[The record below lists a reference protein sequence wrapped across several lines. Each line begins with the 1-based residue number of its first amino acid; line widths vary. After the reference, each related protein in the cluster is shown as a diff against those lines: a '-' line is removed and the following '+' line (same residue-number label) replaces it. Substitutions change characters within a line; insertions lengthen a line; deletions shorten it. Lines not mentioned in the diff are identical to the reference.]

1 MAAARRR
8 ERREGGGLAEATRW
22 HQAEGALRRVDTH
35 QPPHTRHGGARTEP
49 GGRWRA
55 SGRAGA
61 AAGAAAGGS
70 WRVDVDGA
78 GGGDA
83 LRKQGAA
90 RSSSRGEVLT
100 TDKQLRESKAALR
113 AAFDKFDADGSG
125 KIDGTELKLVFRELE
140 GSLGVTAKQA
150 AALTAACDAD
160 GDVRP
165 RPTFCSTSQQ
175 VFLLRALEHRI
186 SPNRSLSAV
195 KAPRRC
201 ERRASSTSQS
211 LPRSRSLSR
220 RTAWRWAC
228 RGARR
233 RSACSR
239 SACLRTNALRLFQG
253 RQHLLPP
260 DEGAAHIAQ
269 RPSRLRGG

>member
-1 MAAARRR
+1 MA
-8 ERREGGGLAEATRW
+8 ER
-22 HQAEGALRRVDTH
+22 V
-35 QPPHTRHGGARTEP
+35 PNPV
-49 GGRWRA
+49 
-55 SGRAGA
+55 
-61 AAGAAAGGS
+61 AGGEPADAPEQQPEQQLEEVG
-70 WRVDVDGA
+70 VDVDGA

-165 RPTFCSTSQQ
+165 RPHLPLHFPAG
-175 VFLLRALEHRI
+175 F
-186 SPNRSLSAV
+186 PSA
-195 KAPRRC
+195 
-201 ERRASSTSQS
+201 
-211 LPRSRSLSR
+211 
-220 RTAWRWAC
+220 
-228 RGARR
+228 
-233 RSACSR
+233 
-239 SACLRTNALRLFQG
+239 
-253 RQHLLPP
+253 
-260 DEGAAHIAQ
+260 
-269 RPSRLRGG
+269 RP